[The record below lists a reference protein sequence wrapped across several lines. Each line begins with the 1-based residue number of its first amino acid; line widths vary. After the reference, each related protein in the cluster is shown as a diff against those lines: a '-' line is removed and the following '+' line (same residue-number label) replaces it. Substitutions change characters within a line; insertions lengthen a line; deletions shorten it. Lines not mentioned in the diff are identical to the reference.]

1 MKIIKTL
8 FKIAGYVLAVVLVAL
23 LAHPVWLGPV
33 VKGLANSKVPEIT
46 KTGFNLGEFSLNLYR
61 GRLHMGDMQLRNPER
76 FYAESKPV
84 TDVASAIAAVGDALS
99 SSSTNAV
106 GFSSIDVSMSPLSV
120 LGDTVH
126 IGEITIKDL
135 FVYGDATFSNIGE
148 IIENASGGKEK
159 DDGGKEVPEAGKKD
173 EPAGGA
179 EPEAKKDGGKKV
191 VIDRV
196 FITGTKI
203 QWSHGVI
210 PIPDIEI
217 LDIGKDGGGVS
228 EDGAIRAIVDAI
240 CEAADKVSAGMGSA
254 LKMAVEGADAL
265 VGAVKNVAG
274 TVGDVVKD
282 GAGALAGAV
291 KDGAG
296 AVAGAAGDVAGA
308 TAGAVKDGAGAV
320 AGAAGGA
327 VDAAGDAAGAV
338 GGAIKDTAGAVGGA
352 IKDTAG
358 AVGGAINSAADS
370 VKSLF

>member
-84 TDVASAIAAVGDALS
+84 TDIASAVAAVGDALS

-106 GFSSIDVSMSPLSV
+106 SFSSIDVSMSPLSV

-148 IIENASGGKEK
+148 IITNASGGEEN

-173 EPAGGA
+173 EPAGGT

-203 QWSHGVI
+203 QWSHGVL

-217 LDIGKDGGGVS
+217 LDIGKDGGGMS

-254 LKMAVEGADAL
+254 LKLAIEGADAL

-282 GAGALAGAV
+282 GAGAV
-291 KDGAG
+291 
-296 AVAGAAGDVAGA
+296 
-308 TAGAVKDGAGAV
+308 AGAVKDGAGAV

-358 AVGGAINSAADS
+358 AVGGAIDS
-370 VKSLF
+370 VKSIF